1 MRPSLILSLVLH
13 GAVLIVALF
22 SFSASDRKEALTPV
36 SVDVVTPSAI
46 SASKA
51 GKQDADAEVAALQ
64 TPEPRKAEEDA
75 ETAAKLKPAE
85 KLSKK
90 QAALPPPKP
99 KAPPPAPDPEPVQ
112 TAEAEPET
120 ASVPVPVKR
129 AERPAPHRE
138 ARRDEPRPPRQ
149 EKPRRQ
155 EERREPPR
163 QERDRIAQLIDR
175 PAPPAEGRRDFD
187 ANRRS
192 ALLNRDPT
200 AGGADARPEPR
211 EPWREPSSLQEQA
224 RGATPQQERR
234 VARGAPEG
242 RSDRM
247 SANEIDAF
255 RAQISR
261 CWTPP
266 VGGLGGDAIIVK
278 LRIGLSENGAL
289 IRPPEISNSVSS
301 PFFRPAADS
310 AVRAVVQCQPYQ
322 MPAEK
327 YEQWRDMLLT
337 FDPRDM
343 YGG

>member
-1 MRPSLILSLVLH
+1 MRPSLIISLVLH

-22 SFSASDRKEALTPV
+22 SFGASDRQEVAMPV

-51 GKQDADAEVAALQ
+51 GKRDAEAEAAALQ
-64 TPEPRKAEEDA
+64 TDEAREAEQNA

-85 KLSKK
+85 QLSEK

-99 KAPPPAPDPEPVQ
+99 QAPLPAPDPEPVE

-129 AERPAPHRE
+129 AERPAPRRE

-149 EKPRRQ
+149 QQPRR
-155 EERREPPR
+155 EEQRREPPR
-163 QERDRIAQLIDR
+163 EERDRIAQLIDQ
-175 PAPPAEGRRDFD
+175 PAPPAEGRSDFD
-187 ANRRS
+187 PDRIS

-200 AGGADARPEPR
+200 AGGADARPETR

-224 RGATPQQERR
+224 LGASPREERH
-234 VARGAPEG
+234 VARGVPEG

-247 SANEIDAF
+247 TANEIDAF

-278 LRIGLSENGAL
+278 LRIGLSENGSL
-289 IRPPEISNSVSS
+289 MRPPEISNSVSS

-327 YEQWRDMLLT
+327 YDLWRDMLLT